1 MVTSSGTRLLI
12 DPYLTTSCEH
22 VGLSRLWPPPVLTAL
37 TTDAMLVT
45 HDHADHLDV
54 DLTARLAAQWW
65 IGPPSVTAYWRQ
77 AGVARAQIHPLHRR
91 GQFVVNDVAIT
102 AVHAEHTEDSVGF
115 LIRWADVSAY
125 VTGDTLWSPKIIEDI
140 GTAQVDLLAVC
151 INGRLGNMGFDEAI
165 DMVAALTPR
174 IVVPMHYG
182 MFSENTASPW
192 EFGNQLTHRFSP
204 GLFRVMEPLCW
215 YDLSRTALIK
225 EEPVERFPQ
234 QWEPSLGS

>member
-22 VGLSRLWPPPVLTAL
+22 VGLSRLWPPPFLTTL
-37 TTDAMLVT
+37 TTDAILVT

-54 DLTARLAAQWW
+54 DLTTRLAAQRW
-65 IGPPSVTAYWRQ
+65 IGPPSVTAYWQQ
-77 AGVARAQIHPLHRR
+77 AGVARAQIHPLQR
-91 GQFVVNDVAIT
+91 GDQMVVNDVVIT
-102 AVHAEHTEDSVGF
+102 AIHAEHTEDSVGF
-115 LIRWADVSAY
+115 LVRWADISVY
-125 VTGDTLWSPKIIEDI
+125 VTGDTLWSPKILEDI
-140 GTAQVDLLAVC
+140 GTTPVDLLAVC

-165 DMVAALTPR
+165 DMAVALTPR

-234 QWEPSLGS
+234 RWELSLGS